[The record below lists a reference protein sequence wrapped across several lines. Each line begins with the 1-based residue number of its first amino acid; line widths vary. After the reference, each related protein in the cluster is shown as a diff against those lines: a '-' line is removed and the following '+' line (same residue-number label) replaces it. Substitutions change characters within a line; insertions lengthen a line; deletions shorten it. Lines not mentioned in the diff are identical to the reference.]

1 MLFYHK
7 ISFGSACDN
16 RCVGCEAEDDTTSR
30 TLDDLIRQVD
40 GLDDLENVV
49 LLGGEPTLHND
60 LISLVSYA
68 RKRSAKRIKLVT
80 NGRRLSDM
88 DFLVGLVE
96 AGCRVFEVKLEGAS
110 PEIHEAV
117 TGAGGSFGATMQGL
131 ENFGGLGQSEGYED
145 AVLVAVRVGVTGRN
159 LADLVPTV
167 SLLTS
172 LGVDRIVLARRSCD
186 FSMEEGS
193 FLVANA
199 LRVATLNR
207 TWSQCEGFPP
217 CLMRGCERHL
227 SECLDPNLRPGEKPK
242 GCRKCVYERF
252 CCGPPEDYVRER
264 GSKEYRAVS
273 TSPYLEDIKRLH
285 AMRFSHGQP

>member
-207 TWSQCEGFPP
+207 TWSQWKGTCQSALIRSSVPGKSPRAAENAF
-217 CLMRGCERHL
+217 MRGFVVGSL
-227 SECLDPNLRPGEKPK
+227 KTMSGKGVPK
-242 GCRKCVYERF
+242 NIEPFLPRLTWKTLNVCR
-252 CCGPPEDYVRER
+252 
-264 GSKEYRAVS
+264 
-273 TSPYLEDIKRLH
+273 
-285 AMRFSHGQP
+285 Q